1 MSCVLALHAS
11 PRSLLVQQ
19 HSTDALAAVLLQV
32 SSGHRARQGRTTAG
46 GHKSS
51 AAAAREAAV
60 QDKIAYA
67 SAALDIFGD
76 VNLNPYA
83 YDASP

>member
-1 MSCVLALHAS
+1 
-11 PRSLLVQQ
+11 LLR
-19 HSTDALAAVLLQV
+19 VLLQV

-46 GHKSS
+46 GYKSSS

-83 YDASP
+83 YNASP